1 MRVTAWR
8 AAAPLLIAAV
18 ISCGRDG
25 TSAKAK
31 PGDDLRRDLA
41 AASAASV
48 ELATDA
54 QSYQATRVV
63 SDLEQSERA
72 VPVTRA
78 PVPRPQVQRHSDVA
92 PQQEKAPDP
101 SPQVAVDAP
110 TAPEPQQPEVATN
123 DAPTV
128 PTVAPR
134 PSPVPVEYPA
144 ASGRQGEGAG
154 ADGRTGPGSGIGGI
168 IGVIIRGGGIG
179 GDDHCV
185 PNTRGRPG
193 WPALPHPNPIPM
205 RGGRIIRPRVR
216 R

>member
-8 AAAPLLIAAV
+8 AAAPLLIAGV
-18 ISCGRDG
+18 IACGRDG
-25 TSAKAK
+25 SSANAK

-48 ELATDA
+48 QLATEA
-54 QSYQATRVV
+54 QAYQATRVV

-78 PVPRPQVQRHSDVA
+78 PAPRPVVQRHTDVA
-92 PQQEKAPDP
+92 PQEEKAPDP
-101 SPQVAVDAP
+101 SPQVAVEAP
-110 TAPEPQQPEVATN
+110 TAPEPQEPEVAAN
-123 DAPTV
+123 DAPAV

-144 ASGRQGEGAG
+144 SGRQGEGAG
-154 ADGRTGPGSGIGGI
+154 AEGRTGSGSGIGGI
-168 IGVIIRGGGIG
+168 IGIIIRGGGIG
-179 GDDHCV
+179 DDDHCV
-185 PNTRGRPG
+185 PNTRGRPR

-205 RGGRIIRPRVR
+205 QGGRIIRPRIR